1 MAAVLTKTTTLEQFE
16 SSVDDTTKIITDS
29 GLVGDRAKVRKDMLA
44 RFAQSNSMSVT
55 DAEALLQSN
64 SGIAATPVAP
74 EPKVAPAP
82 VAPVK
87 RKTREER
94 EAEEAA
100 GARPYFWVKAEDKAF
115 LSMWVNLRR
124 GEGLVAN
131 LLVTGPTGSGKTEG
145 IKNVGAEHEIPV
157 YKVDCASITTADKWV
172 GHKEVDEKGTH
183 YVLSEHLRWISADG
197 CEPGIVLYDELTRLH
212 PSLLNL
218 LIPILDG
225 SQSIWVPELGINVN
239 VHPDTMFVATAN
251 IGAGYSGTY
260 RLDDAIA
267 GRFGFRIEQDFP
279 PIAEEIKVLESR
291 TGVDAAK
298 AKMLVDIAQ
307 QTRQK
312 AKNSELGFPI
322 STRNLIDT
330 ANLVA
335 SGQSVV
341 EAANF
346 TFITMYSEDGGAA
359 SERVI
364 VRQIVAGKA
373 GGR

>member
-55 DAEALLQSN
+55 DAEVLLQTN
-64 SGIAATPVAP
+64 SGISAAPVTP

-100 GARPYFWVKAEDKAF
+100 GARPYFWVKPEDKAF

-131 LLVTGPTGSGKTEG
+131 LLVTGPTGAGKTEG
-145 IKNVGAEHEIPV
+145 VKNVGAEHEIPV

-279 PIAEEIKVLESR
+279 PIAEEVKVLMSR
-291 TGVDAAK
+291 TGIEEPK
-298 AKMLVDIAQ
+298 AKMLVDIAN

-312 AKNSELGFPI
+312 SKNSELGFPV